1 MVFIYLAFPAEKAII
16 SVNVLVCCRL
26 PQLAVL
32 AKILCLLMVSDIFYI
47 KQCYNFNQKFF

>member
-1 MVFIYLAFPAEKAII
+1 MAFIYLAFPAEKAII

-47 KQCYNFNQKFF
+47 KQCHNFSQKFF